1 MEYADELPDDQ
12 PLSEE
17 EVEYAMQQALA
28 LNQYLKQMQLEAEQ
42 QPQRTQ
48 VRGRHAWRA
57 SVLVVARDGRLMQ
70 ARTDARRGRR
80 RHTQGSE
87 QITTRTPSSS
97 TS

>member
-48 VRGRHAWRA
+48 VRGPPRRGAPA
-57 SVLVVARDGRLMQ
+57 SSSSRGMASMMQ
-70 ARTDARRGRR
+70 APNRG
-80 RHTQGSE
+80 Q
-87 QITTRTPSSS
+87 TPGAGNRPGPAG
-97 TS
+97 

>member
-42 QPQRTQ
+42 
-48 VRGRHAWRA
+48 
-57 SVLVVARDGRLMQ
+57 
-70 ARTDARRGRR
+70 
-80 RHTQGSE
+80 
-87 QITTRTPSSS
+87 
-97 TS
+97 